1 MGDIN
6 REQVFSLLDELKASM
21 GANEESEA
29 KGVAVDEILAH
40 SGLQDEQ
47 KRMVRAVYAG
57 LDALF
62 TATGWTEEEL

>member
-6 REQVFSLLDELKASM
+6 REQVLPLLDELKALR
-21 GANEESEA
+21 GAEKEA
-29 KGVAVDEILAH
+29 QDQGVAVDEILAH

-62 TATGWTEEEL
+62 TATGRTEEEL

>member
-6 REQVFSLLDELKASM
+6 REQVFSLLDELKALRC
-21 GANEESEA
+21 AEKEA
-29 KGVAVDEILAH
+29 EAQGVAVDEILAH

-47 KRMVRAVYAG
+47 KGMVRAVYAG

-62 TATGWTEEEL
+62 TATGRTEEEL